1 MTETKAPR
9 AKKSIE
15 ETIEALKSK
24 QKALAL
30 KSSKLEKKLEEKKNA
45 ETNAAKLKVAKL
57 AEAAGILN
65 IDEKILTEAFKAIAD
80 KNLIQNKNTST
91 NYHDL

>member
-1 MTETKAPR
+1 MTEPKAPR

-15 ETIEALKSK
+15 QTIETLKSK

-45 ETNAAKLKVAKL
+45 ETNAAKLKVAKI
-57 AEAAGILN
+57 AEASGILH
-65 IDEKILTEAFKAIAD
+65 IDESILAEAFKAIAD
-80 KNLIQNKNTST
+80 RNKK
-91 NYHDL
+91 